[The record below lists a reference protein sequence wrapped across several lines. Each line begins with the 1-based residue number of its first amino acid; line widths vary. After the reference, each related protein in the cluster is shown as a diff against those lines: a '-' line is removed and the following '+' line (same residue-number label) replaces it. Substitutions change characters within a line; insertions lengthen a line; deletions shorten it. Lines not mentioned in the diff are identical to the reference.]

1 MRGNIC
7 QRWRNALGW
16 RDIACKDFTRFYRHH
31 DTAAITE
38 FDMHMGH
45 AMFHAVDLDAPVTN
59 RWVSRHGLYCS
70 EMIALRQVSVGQ
82 CPRDHFQHIA
92 RQSFVAAYAFQR
104 GFGVSLTGGVEF
116 FPAVKATGQAGGDLR
131 VLVVQ

>member
-38 FDMHMGH
+38 
-45 AMFHAVDLDAPVTN
+45 L
-59 RWVSRHGLYCS
+59 
-70 EMIALRQVSVGQ
+70 SVCQ

-92 RQSFVAAYAFQR
+92 RKSFVAAYAFQC

-116 FPAVKATGQAGGDLR
+116 FPAVKAAGQAGGDLLFF
-131 VLVVQ
+131 VL